1 MAKKTP
7 AAYQATLQ
15 KLRKAA
21 AKSGG
26 TRQAKERAK
35 KALKAHTRSRSSFY
49 GPAKKG
55 SLNYAVGRLAKDVKR
70 DVKRAG
76 RGLKKALSPAKK
88 KTTKKKKTQPDP
100 RYGTD
105 RLRHHGSQ
113 DQTPKKKPTPPSGK
127 TATTREQ
134 RTEARKKRT
143 KSTIAAMRKVAADKK
158 KKVTKKK

>member
-21 AKSGG
+21 AKTGG

-35 KALKAHTRSRSSFY
+35 KALKAHRGLRSSFY

-55 SLNYAVGRLAKDVKR
+55 SLNYAVGRAVK

-88 KTTKKKKTQPDP
+88 KTTTKSV
-100 RYGTD
+100 D
-105 RLRHHGSQ
+105 RTVPLRHHGTDATQ
-113 DQTPKKKPTPPSGK
+113 D
-127 TATTREQ
+127 RH
-134 RTEARKKRT
+134 TEARKKRT

>member
-21 AKSGG
+21 AKTGG

-35 KALKAHTRSRSSFY
+35 KALKAHRGLRSSFY

-55 SLNYAVGRLAKDVKR
+55 SLNYAVGRAVK

-88 KTTKKKKTQPDP
+88 KTTKKKTTTKSV
-100 RYGTD
+100 D
-105 RLRHHGSQ
+105 RTVPLRHHGTDATQ
-113 DQTPKKKPTPPSGK
+113 D
-127 TATTREQ
+127 RH
-134 RTEARKKRT
+134 TEARKKRT